1 MNMSKELIELELR
14 NVKTNK
20 TTKERGITKQAIR
33 DALQQ
38 MTGFQE
44 LNRGG
49 TWSSLCISMGL
60 TQKEWEYI
68 KLNEYPTW
76 LHKEDI
82 EEIENHFYK
91 PKKIF

>member
-1 MNMSKELIELELR
+1 MCKFLRDLELM
-14 NVKTNK
+14 N
-20 TTKERGITKQAIR
+20 TKIAKKPMTERIKKQSIR

-44 LNRGG
+44 MNRGG

-68 KLNEYPTW
+68 KLNETPMW

-82 EEIENHFYK
+82 EEIDNYFYK
-91 PKKIF
+91 PKKIL